1 MSSNEFSYLFK
12 LLICLAM
19 IASFEA
25 YQEIKVFRL
34 IQYEAEENVY
44 GSQYTS
50 LNYIGAHYKGDLL
63 RKIGLIKFGDIKDTD
78 DLKQYINSNANAIL
92 FILPNKLHCGQCENK
107 LREVQNFLSEQTLYI
122 PVYFTEENEE
132 INNIYNELE
141 QVSREE
147 HPENF
152 TDGNNTSGS
161 LLGYFKLEN
170 NLLQFTLSGSDPK
183 KTDNLTLENLYGY
196 LEGSTAGTATNNII
210 AIVANYDDL
219 SIVPDMPSG
228 LNSNGSG
235 VIAML
240 EIIRILSKFYEN
252 YEANVKYDVLFLLS
266 SGGSLNYHG
275 SNHFINNIDSSILE
289 NIQFVLCLDSMSM
302 DENEMFLHLSRFP
315 KQEEDLAYRIHK
327 SLNTTSAN
335 MDINL
340 NFKKKKVF
348 LSEKIVP
355 WEHEQFSKKKI
366 LTSTLS
372 GRSES
377 VNNFFNSRLI
387 LDKSINKTALKK
399 GIKLVLESLFGIL
412 FESSENIDI
421 FKDDESLIDEQNID
435 SLINFF
441 KKYPRSPLNVAKGS
455 IINNDLYTI
464 MNSYL
469 TKMQRQSFEYNDMK
483 FFDQN
488 SGVIKIYTVKS
499 KMIDLYLLFSIIM
512 YLLILYIYV
521 KGFGN
526 FISNLKNAF
535 NEED

>member
-1 MSSNEFSYLFK
+1 
-12 LLICLAM
+12 
-19 IASFEA
+19 
-25 YQEIKVFRL
+25 
-34 IQYEAEENVY
+34 
-44 GSQYTS
+44 
-50 LNYIGAHYKGDLL
+50 
-63 RKIGLIKFGDIKDTD
+63 
-78 DLKQYINSNANAIL
+78 
-92 FILPNKLHCGQCENK
+92 
-107 LREVQNFLSEQTLYI
+107 
-122 PVYFTEENEE
+122 
-132 INNIYNELE
+132 
-141 QVSREE
+141 
-147 HPENF
+147 
-152 TDGNNTSGS
+152 
-161 LLGYFKLEN
+161 
-170 NLLQFTLSGSDPK
+170 
-183 KTDNLTLENLYGY
+183 
-196 LEGSTAGTATNNII
+196 
-210 AIVANYDDL
+210 
-219 SIVPDMPSG
+219 
-228 LNSNGSG
+228 
-235 VIAML
+235 
-240 EIIRILSKFYEN
+240 
-252 YEANVKYDVLFLLS
+252 
-266 SGGSLNYHG
+266 
-275 SNHFINNIDSSILE
+275 
-289 NIQFVLCLDSMSM
+289 
-302 DENEMFLHLSRFP
+302 
-315 KQEEDLAYRIHK
+315 
-327 SLNTTSAN
+327 